1 MLEFANKKTRTNAHL
16 YAADRVTSGERERE
30 GVWGGGERE
39 SATETEEEERE
50 SNWNRN
56 RRRRRR
62 RERERGGKQQNNR
75 PESSVSFFLSFFLLL
90 VTWEVHNT
98 IILSL
103 PPTSRFSVLPLKHW
117 IFVSM
122 VPRGLTMATLGHS
135 LGHRVRSLWSSAS
148 PKRSFLC
155 NLWLE
160 SLANTINNS
169 VRTRFGLLRNG
180 VSGRSTDSWSKGC
193 GFESWQ
199 ERREN

>member
-1 MLEFANKKTRTNAHL
+1 MKILGSCLFL
-16 YAADRVTSGERERE
+16 QSV
-30 GVWGGGERE
+30 RE
-39 SATETEEEERE
+39 S
-50 SNWNRN
+50 S
-56 RRRRRR
+56 
-62 RERERGGKQQNNR
+62 KIMDQK
-75 PESSVSFFLSFFLLL
+75 VFVLFCFFLLLFFFFFCHL

-117 IFVSM
+117 IFVST
-122 VPRGLTMATLGHS
+122 VPRGLTMTTLGHS

-160 SLANTINNS
+160 SLANTTNNS

-180 VSGRSTDSWSKGC
+180 VSGRSTDSWSKGL
-193 GFESWQ
+193 GFESRH